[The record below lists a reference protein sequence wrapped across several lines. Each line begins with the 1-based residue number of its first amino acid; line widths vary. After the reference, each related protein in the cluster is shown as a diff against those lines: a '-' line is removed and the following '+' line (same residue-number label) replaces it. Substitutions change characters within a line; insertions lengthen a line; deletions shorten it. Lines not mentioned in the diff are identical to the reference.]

1 MYFVFEPGPWSNHGK
16 MTNPIIQ
23 NQVSFSFVIL
33 YGKVNILTLLYGKCQ
48 RNFSKNVPDN
58 FAL

>member
-23 NQVSFSFVIL
+23 NQVSFVIL
-33 YGKVNILTLLYGKCQ
+33 YAKVNILNGKCQ